1 MRARLLALA
10 ALASMGSNVVLAQ
23 SGPPPMFP
31 APAPPEPDAI
41 PLYGKATP
49 GSASTENWVKFMHR
63 DFAVRNV
70 TRPTLTPVLPDPAK
84 ATGAAVVVVPGG
96 AFMML
101 AMDHE
106 GWKVARALADRGI
119 AAFVLKYR
127 IIPTPKDEAEAAA
140 FMDRKMHEGLS
151 DPTKQPTLQYPPS
164 TEDALAALRIVR
176 SGSSRWHVDRTRVG
190 MIGFSA
196 GAMTSLNTVMAART
210 GEGPNFFGYIYGPQG
225 SVSVPA
231 GAPPMFAAIAFDDP
245 LFSSMGFPIVQAWHD
260 AKLPVELHAYG
271 KGSHGF
277 GLGVPGTTTT
287 MLIDEFVAWLEMQGF
302 LKKDAK

>member
-10 ALASMGSNVVLAQ
+10 ALASMGSNAVLAQ

-176 SGSSRWHVDRTRVG
+176 SRLVALACGSHARGNDR
-190 MIGFSA
+190 ISA

-225 SVSVPA
+225 MFRPRRRAAHVRRNRVRRSALFEHGLSDRA
-231 GAPPMFAAIAFDDP
+231 GLA
-245 LFSSMGFPIVQAWHD
+245 
-260 AKLPVELHAYG
+260 
-271 KGSHGF
+271 
-277 GLGVPGTTTT
+277 
-287 MLIDEFVAWLEMQGF
+287 
-302 LKKDAK
+302 